1 MKKRLPSPFLLAS
14 RERLPAIIG
23 RVAARCSFDYLSAL
37 GTDDSGINFAAS
49 PGETRVGEP
58 FWVQRGFVFRA
69 QREGRIVEYA
79 CNELPSGDDET
90 EALLCLR
97 LESLLAE
104 APVPGGREDPAPP
117 STYPLLPD
125 IPARAE
131 YAGEAE
137 EDPFDAD
144 PEIILARLET
154 LRKNLASRP
163 DVAMAQAR
171 LESVDVKRLF
181 LSPNRSLMQS
191 FIWSQAYLFGL
202 ARRDALS
209 KRLYKAVSGRKGL
222 EILADLERETDGLA
236 ADLVA
241 LLDAVPIE
249 PGEYDVI
256 LSPDMAGTLAHEA
269 FGHGVETDMFHKGRA
284 KAAEFIGK
292 RVGSRLV
299 RMYDGASGVDQTG
312 SFLFD
317 DEGNFGGKTLV
328 IDDGILA
335 SGLSDALSAAALG
348 IPATGNGRRQ
358 AFDHKAYARMTNTYF
373 MPGSDRLDAMVAAI
387 GKGWYLDHLT
397 AGMEDPKNWG
407 VQLVCLVGRE
417 IRDGAFTG
425 RVASPVVCSGYVPDV
440 LAAIDM
446 VSDDFALS
454 GSGACGKGYKE
465 MVKVSSGG
473 PCVKTRMRLG

>member
-1 MKKRLPSPFLLAS
+1 MKKRPPSPFLLAS
-14 RERLPAIIG
+14 RERLPGIIG
-23 RVAARCSFDYLSAL
+23 HIAARGSFDYLSVL
-37 GTDDSGINFAAS
+37 GTDDGGINFTAT

-58 FWVQRGFVFRA
+58 MWVQRGFVFRA
-69 QREGRIVEYA
+69 QREGRVVEYA
-79 CNELPSGDDET
+79 CGELPSGDDET
-90 EALLCLR
+90 TDLVLSRLDALLADDGSC
-97 LESLLAE
+97 
-104 APVPGGREDPAPP
+104 VH
-117 STYPLLPD
+117 STYPILPD
-125 IPARAE
+125 KPAVAE
-131 YAGEAE
+131 YSGEAD
-137 EDPFDAD
+137 EDPFLAD
-144 PEIILARLET
+144 PEQILERLEA

-163 DVAMAQAR
+163 EVAMAQSR
-171 LESVDVKRLF
+171 LEFVDLNRLF
-181 LSPNRSLMQS
+181 ISPNRQLMQS

-202 ARRDALS
+202 ARRGTVS

-222 EILADLERETDGLA
+222 EILADIERETGGLA
-236 ADLVA
+236 QDLAA

-249 PGEYDVI
+249 PGEYEVI

-269 FGHGVETDMFHKGRA
+269 FGHGVETDMFHKKRA
-284 KAAEFIGK
+284 KAARYMGR
-292 RVGSRLV
+292 RVGSDLV

-328 IDDGILA
+328 IDDGILV
-335 SGLSDALSAAALG
+335 SGLSDALSASALG
-348 IPATGNGRRQ
+348 ISATGNGRRQ

-373 MPGSDRLDAMVAAI
+373 MPGDAKLDDMIAATR
-387 GKGWYLDHLT
+387 KGWFLDHLT

-440 LAAIDM
+440 LSAIDM
-446 VSDDFALS
+446 VSRDFALS

-465 MVKVSSGG
+465 LVKVSSGG